1 MAKASYAPM
10 FETVS
15 GALNKINKK
24 SPHAGDQKMVL
35 TTHRK
40 APTTSPDCSRVYLRG
55 LSAVSRST
63 ALSSRELDI
72 RSKFTAVSQA
82 VNARMK
88 DVSKITQDQ
97 IAFKAQKDAPN
108 GKTTMRSYLWSIESA
123 AYDEQHPQ
131 G

>member
-24 SPHAGDQKMVL
+24 SPHAADQKMVL
-35 TTHRK
+35 TTHRV

-55 LSAVSRST
+55 LSSVSRT
-63 ALSSRELDI
+63 SSPSADELAV
-72 RSKFTAVSQA
+72 RSKFSAVSTAV
-82 VNARMK
+82 NTRLH
-88 DVSKITQDQ
+88 DVTKMAADEA
-97 IAFKAQKDAPN
+97 AFKAQKDTPG
-108 GKTTMRSYLWSIESA
+108 GKKTLRSYVWSLESA
-123 AYDEQHPQ
+123 AYDANQ